1 MDRYNHSAFNCTDLQ
16 ESTSECWKDL
26 TCMEEIMSNTA
37 DGLMIKLKDLD
48 QGTLFL
54 ISLLVAQPHF
64 GYLLFEHYKICM
76 ENRRRRG
83 LLHIFIIGLHLLMV
97 LIYEENM
104 TNQKA
109 KAVYQT
115 ENEEVLGL
123 NVDQEPMS
131 QLDIL
136 SVINFGILI
145 RGLLFVFFIILAATI
160 LGLLEILATKLLD
173 RYQMLD
179 TISERFTM
187 ILLTCENICN
197 QLCESIADSIN
208 SLLEI
213 GETPLGL
220 ISYPLNLLWK
230 KAEEVLANRVTRLS
244 QLVLFL
250 LLFGHHSI
258 LGSLL
263 SLVYGTWDDYLSE
276 SEVGQRIEGV
286 YEEYQAMTI
295 TKIRERYFKVP
306 DGLHPDNTYIIRNLE
321 VHGFNI
327 VQFRIETRAVPDSNP
342 VGVRCIR
349 CFGELNLYGSW
360 FPLPS
365 ALAG

>member
-37 DGLMIKLKDLD
+37 DGLMMKLKDLD

-54 ISLLVAQPHF
+54 INLLVAQPHF
-64 GYLLFEHYKICM
+64 GYLLFEHYKICK
-76 ENRRRRG
+76 EDRRRRG
-83 LLHIFIIGLHLLMV
+83 LLHIFIMGLHLLMV

-115 ENEEVLGL
+115 ENEEELGL
-123 NVDQEPMS
+123 NVDQEHKS

-136 SVINFGILI
+136 SVNYFGILI
-145 RGLLFVFFIILAATI
+145 RGHLFIFFIILGKTT
-160 LGLLEILATKLLD
+160 LLFFYFLVVGLLDQYE
-173 RYQMLD
+173 MLD
-179 TISERFTM
+179 TITERLVM
-187 ILLTCENICN
+187 LGLICQNSFN
-197 QLCESIADSIN
+197 QLCESTIKIW
-208 SLLEI
+208 
-213 GETPLGL
+213 ETRLGL
-220 ISYPLNLLWK
+220 ISYPLNWLWK

-250 LLFGHHSI
+250 LLFGHQSI

-263 SLVYGTWDDYLSE
+263 SLVYGTWDEYLSE
-276 SEVGQRIEGV
+276 SEVGARIEGV
-286 YEEYQAMTI
+286 YEEYQTLAQI
-295 TKIRERYFKVP
+295 KICEKYFKVP
-306 DGLHPDNTYIIRNLE
+306 DGLHPDNTYIILNLE

-365 ALAG
+365 ALVG